1 MDVNKHLTLEKHVET
16 QAVPK
21 IKKQEDKDRFIWMAQ
36 QMDNIGVDSYTLDA
50 KEIVALVEEDKYTEQ
65 EWLSFL
71 SDNIVSKF
79 LEAQIIKLNAIAL
92 RKKIHK
98 LSQSDNLSQA
108 DVKAIQIL
116 SEQVEKARETSDNT
130 IQHFSTFVPTRWDY
144 DNVTYSDTN
153 KKIRNNKVQD
163 ILELLEID
171 TDYTDIKSQQEEKEI
186 AKQVIQEGKKLES
199 KIEGVKIKP
208 RKFEPKFMGE

>member
-1 MDVNKHLTLEKHVET
+1 MDVNRHLTLEKHVET

-21 IKKQEDKDRFIWMAQ
+21 IKKQEDKERFIWMAQ
-36 QMDNIGVDSYTLDA
+36 EMDKIGVDSYTLDA
-50 KEIVALVEEDKYTEQ
+50 KEILELVEENKYTEQ

-71 SDNIVSKF
+71 SDSIVAKF

-116 SEQVEKARETSDNT
+116 SDQVEKARETSDNT

-144 DNVTYSDTN
+144 DNVLYSDED
-153 KKIRNNKVQD
+153 KKIRDGKVQE
-163 ILELLEID
+163 IISLLEID
-171 TDYTDIKSQQEEKEI
+171 TDYTDVKSQQEEKQNLKKVREEEKKV
-186 AKQVIQEGKKLES
+186 AQKMEGIKM
-199 KIEGVKIKP
+199 KP
-208 RKFEPKFMGE
+208 RTFEPQFRSK

>member
-1 MDVNKHLTLEKHVET
+1 MDVNRHLTLEKHVET

-21 IKKQEDKDRFIWMAQ
+21 IKKQEDKERFRWMAQ
-36 QMDNIGVDSYTLDA
+36 EMDKIGVDSYTLDA
-50 KEIVALVEEDKYTEQ
+50 KEILELVEEDKYTEQ

-71 SDNIVSKF
+71 SDSIVAKF

-116 SEQVEKARETSDNT
+116 SDQVEKARETSDNT

-144 DNVTYSDTN
+144 DNVLYSDDN
-153 KKIRNNKVQD
+153 KKIRNGKVQE
-163 ILELLEID
+163 IISLLEID
-171 TDYTDIKSQQEEKEI
+171 TDYTDIKSQQEEKQNLKKVKEEEKKV
-186 AKQVIQEGKKLES
+186 AQKMEGIKM
-199 KIEGVKIKP
+199 KP
-208 RKFEPKFMGE
+208 RTFEPQFRSK